1 MADLFDQDAPPS
13 KHAGNRPLAD
23 RCRPTKITDVIGQQ
37 KLIGSD
43 GSLTI
48 MLESGNLPSIIFWG
62 TSRSWKNYY
71 SSSFGI
77 GSKHAFCSNECNIF
91 WSF

>member
-43 GSLTI
+43 
-48 MLESGNLPSIIFWG
+48 F
-62 TSRSWKNYY
+62 
-71 SSSFGI
+71 
-77 GSKHAFCSNECNIF
+77 
-91 WSF
+91 